1 MLDSQRLNLYVE
13 NVRRNSEPGPEKDD
27 LDEHRR
33 RSRQLVRFTT
43 EHKQGRPADTRAAIE
58 AVVTAATNPE
68 IQAELGLPSDV
79 SAADVIVALDHIKDE
94 HTALDVCER
103 LLIEAARDRG
113 ETWDSLGAALGK
125 RSGQAMQQRY
135 RRIGGRRTWPTR
147 THREK

>member
-13 NVRRNSEPGPEKDD
+13 NMPRNREPGREIDD
-27 LDEHRR
+27 LDEHDRL
-33 RSRQLVRFTT
+33 SQQLERFAI
-43 EHKQGRPADTRAAIE
+43 EHKQGRPVGTRTAID
-58 AVVTAATNPE
+58 AVVAAATNPE

-79 SAADVIVALDHIKDE
+79 SAADVIVALDYIKDE
-94 HTALDVCER
+94 HTTLDVCER

-147 THREK
+147 THRDR